1 MICTNK
7 SVIFLW
13 TGADDESMGTA
24 SSFVLFSFSFGLNRR
39 LALCLAVHLLSQV
52 WLKWDSHTW
61 EFICNPSQSSHHVCP
76 SEFPGPG
83 LHLSD
88 KSSLTSPLNITAA
101 RKYSS
106 NNNSSIRH
114 DFPISPNSSL
124 VLLLTGSSLI
134 LQIPISYPIEWIYVA
149 QRPVI
154 SCVGC
159 PTV

>member
-13 TGADDESMGTA
+13 TGIDDGSMGTA

-39 LALCLAVHLLSQV
+39 LALCLAVHLLSEV

-76 SEFPGPG
+76 SVTRAWSSFIW
-83 LHLSD
+83 
-88 KSSLTSPLNITAA
+88 SLTSPPNITVA
-101 RKYSS
+101 RK
-106 NNNSSIRH
+106 NSTITHPNRQE
-114 DFPISPNSSL
+114 FPISPNSSL
-124 VLLLTGSSLI
+124 VLLLNGSSLT
-134 LQIPISYPIEWIYVA
+134 LQILMSYPKEWIHVA

-154 SCVGC
+154 
-159 PTV
+159 